1 MVIDDGYPTHI
12 RHLFRELPHT
22 LTKVDAVYERPD
34 GHIVF
39 FSG

>member
-1 MVIDDGYPTHI
+1 MVIDEGYPTHF
-12 RHLFRELPHT
+12 RHLFRELPHA